1 MADQKI
7 SAMPAAATPL
17 TGAELVPLVQSG
29 GNVSSTV
36 ALFGTYARN
45 TLFNYGA
52 FQDLGLDQTA
62 AANTVVEL
70 RIDTTDF
77 TQGVTKVGN
86 RISLTN
92 AGVYSIIISLQLSN
106 DDTANPDDFTLW
118 PVINGAAAVG
128 SASTIGVPVRKG
140 AINGHTILT
149 VQYTFE
155 FLAAGYF
162 EFNWFCVDGH
172 VSVLTFPASV
182 VTPIH
187 PASAGVIL
195 SVIQVG

>member
-7 SAMPAAATPL
+7 SAMPAADVPL
-17 TGAELVPLVQSG
+17 TGAELVPLVQDG
-29 GNVSSTV
+29 ANVSSTI
-36 ALFGTYARN
+36 ALFGAYARN

-52 FQDLGLDQTA
+52 FQDIDGPQTA

-70 RIDTTDF
+70 RINTTDF
-77 TQGVTKVGN
+77 TQGVTKAGN

-106 DDTANPDDFTLW
+106 DSANYDDLTLW
-118 PVINGAAAVG
+118 PVINGVAAAG
-128 SASTIGVPVRKG
+128 SGSTIAVPVKKG
-140 AINGHTILT
+140 ARNGHTILT

-155 FLAAGYF
+155 FAAAGYF
-162 EFNWFCVDGH
+162 EFNWFCIEGH

>member
-36 ALFGTYARN
+36 ALFGAYARN
-45 TLFNYGA
+45 TLSNYGA
-52 FQDLGLDQTA
+52 FQDIDGPQTA
-62 AANTVVEL
+62 AADTVVEL
-70 RIDTTDF
+70 RINTVDF

-118 PVINGAAAVG
+118 PVINGTAAVG
-128 SASTIGVPVRKG
+128 SGSTIGVPVRKG
-140 AINGHTILT
+140 AKNGHIILT
-149 VQYTFE
+149 VQYTFQ
-155 FLAAGYF
+155 FAAAGYF
-162 EFNWFCVDGH
+162 EFNWFCIAGH
-172 VSVLTFPASV
+172 VSVLTFPASA

>member
-7 SAMPAAATPL
+7 SAMSAAATPL

-29 GNVSSTV
+29 GNVSSTI
-36 ALFGTYARN
+36 ALFGAYARN

-52 FQDLGLDQTA
+52 FQDIDGPQTA

-70 RIDTTDF
+70 RINTTDF

-106 DDTANPDDFTLW
+106 DSANYDDLTLW
-118 PVINGAAAVG
+118 PVINGVAATG
-128 SASTIGVPVRKG
+128 SGSTIAVPVKKG
-140 AINGHTILT
+140 ARNGHTILT

-162 EFNWFCVDGH
+162 EFNWFCVDG
-172 VSVLTFPASV
+172 SLSILTFPASV